1 MHPSSLGCLTPR
13 ELFRGLF
20 GGGVGGG
27 GGMVSRVGTFSR
39 SNRIQSNPGLRTPH

>member
-1 MHPSSLGCLTPR
+1 MYPSSLGCLTPR

-27 GGMVSRVGTFSR
+27 GVSRVGTFTR
-39 SNRIQSNPGLRTPH
+39 SNRLQSNPGLRTPH

>member
-1 MHPSSLGCLTPR
+1 MYPSSLGCLTPR

-27 GGMVSRVGTFSR
+27 VSRVGTFTR
-39 SNRIQSNPGLRTPH
+39 SNRLQSNPGLRTPH

>member
-1 MHPSSLGCLTPR
+1 MYLRGSKMYPSSLGCLTPR

-27 GGMVSRVGTFSR
+27 GGVNIILIKVIMDT
-39 SNRIQSNPGLRTPH
+39 L